1 MHHEDQNIS
10 LCSLSPGLGT
20 YHICICTNSC
30 HIVFPLIPD
39 SRRNDFAQSLALVLV
54 PSKHTL
60 SWDDLIYSYH
70 LTATFLQMIPLP
82 LNSSQTSTLSSKSVF
97 LKTSTNLHLDS
108 PWSLVINVSKVESV
122 FFLVSYLVFLLC
134 SLL

>member
-20 YHICICTNSC
+20 YHICICRNSC

-82 LNSSQTSTLSSKSVF
+82 LNSSQTST
-97 LKTSTNLHLDS
+97 NLHLDS